1 MAKRSLF
8 NLFRAAHDEAT
19 EMLDTLGRNRTP
31 IQVEVEQSTIR
42 FSSQLSLK
50 GSSIL
55 IAKPSTLGNVLHRG
69 GYVRNGS
76 VGFVCKTPEG
86 SAMPKRKHDRYD
98 TSRFSNLRL
107 EVGAVSFRLL
117 DLGPGGCRLAT
128 TPETSHAK
136 IHLGRAMEQAVLVV
150 GKDSKV
156 AFERLVPRAQRK
168 GFIGCEFTIKQD
180 GVSPKLFAQVLQ
192 SVQTRQLDSLS
203 AR

>member
-69 GYVRNGS
+69 GYVRIRWPGAGRREMRLEIAAPHLNLPNGS

-168 GFIGCEFTIKQD
+168 
-180 GVSPKLFAQVLQ
+180 
-192 SVQTRQLDSLS
+192 
-203 AR
+203 